1 MVDINF
7 FQLCLTMD
15 QRDSLSMER
24 CEERITQRWKFEA
37 YNRNF
42 VRKLS
47 TQVQSSLRHNQEM
60 FTEL

>member
-1 MVDINF
+1 
-7 FQLCLTMD
+7 MD